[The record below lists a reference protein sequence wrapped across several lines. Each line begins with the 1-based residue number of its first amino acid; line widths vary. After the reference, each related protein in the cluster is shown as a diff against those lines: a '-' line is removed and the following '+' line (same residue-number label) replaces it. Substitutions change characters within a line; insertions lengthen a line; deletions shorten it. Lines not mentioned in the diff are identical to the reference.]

1 MVNIMKKII
10 CPSCKQEILEFREE
24 GNFSKLYK
32 IDKKTKKI
40 KNIPERE
47 VIINL
52 SEIYY
57 FCSNCG
63 KELPQEIIE
72 EIFERY
78 D

>member
-1 MVNIMKKII
+1 MKKIR
-10 CPSCKQEILEFREE
+10 CPACKQEILELEE
-24 GNFSKLYK
+24 GNFSKLK

-47 VIINL
+47 KL

-63 KELPQEIIE
+63 KELSQEIIE

>member
-1 MVNIMKKII
+1 MVNIMKKIK
-10 CPSCKQEILEFREE
+10 CPYCDQEILEFIEE
-24 GNFSKLYK
+24 GYFSRTYQ
-32 IDKKTKKI
+32 IEKKTKKI
-40 KNIPERE
+40 KFSPERE
-47 VIINL
+47 KL

-63 KELPQEIIE
+63 KELSQEIIE